1 MKNFKVRGSF
11 GIYDCYKAIR
21 RHKWFDIG
29 RPLKEKEFYSIIRGV
44 NNLIAEEIANGET
57 VEFPEKMGKLELR
70 KYQVGAYIK
79 DGKLKVTYPIDWYA
93 TNKLWK
99 EDEEARKN
107 KTLLR
112 HSNKWVYYVKYRNE
126 CANYENNTFYLF
138 ALNSFIKKKLSRNI
152 KQNKVDTLYGK

>member
-57 VEFPEKMGKLELR
+57 VTFPEKMGMLELR
-70 KYQVGAYIK
+70 K
-79 DGKLKVTYPIDWYA
+79 
-93 TNKLWK
+93 
-99 EDEEARKN
+99 
-107 KTLLR
+107 
-112 HSNKWVYYVKYRNE
+112 
-126 CANYENNTFYLF
+126 
-138 ALNSFIKKKLSRNI
+138 
-152 KQNKVDTLYGK
+152 